1 MSWLSNAL
9 KNNTVKIGLAVVAGS
24 VAKEYLYG
32 TYSPSVFD
40 TASGRMTEAGYTGN
54 NIGSGILNFLNVDT
68 PFSETRLGQSAFG
81 DAIRFMGPE
90 GRG

>member
-54 NIGSGILNFLNVDT
+54 NIGSGILNFLNVDALL
-68 PFSETRLGQSAFG
+68 R
-81 DAIRFMGPE
+81 D
-90 GRG
+90 